1 MTKTEVLAV
10 LRFEE
15 KRNIALSKLAAGKD
29 AEELERRAQ
38 AMSAAALLLDGG
50 DGHGRSQV

>member
-15 KRNIALSKLAAGKD
+15 KRNIALAKLADSKGAR
-29 AEELERRAQ
+29 ELERRAQ
-38 AMSAAALLLDGG
+38 AMSEAAMLLDGG

>member
-15 KRNIALSKLAAGKD
+15 KRNIALAKLADSKD
-29 AEELERRAQ
+29 AKELERRAQ
-38 AMSAAALLLDGG
+38 AMSAAVSLLDGG
-50 DGHGRSQV
+50 NGHGRSQV